1 MLYLNLFISSFFT
14 YFVIQKS
21 DSLMLLLWI
30 SMLPELLLADLCPRV
45 SSSLKTRLEI
55 QFMQY
60 EECSY
65 IEYLAWRLKP
75 AYDCLEWP
83 EMSKQAS
90 NTRLCVKWTS
100 VFCLLVQYYLLYENW
115 PQNSLIL
122 VFTKISSMF
131 FNPKHF

>member
-65 IEYLAWRLKP
+65 IEYLA
-75 AYDCLEWP
+75 
-83 EMSKQAS
+83 
-90 NTRLCVKWTS
+90 
-100 VFCLLVQYYLLYENW
+100 
-115 PQNSLIL
+115 
-122 VFTKISSMF
+122 
-131 FNPKHF
+131 